1 MEGVSEY
8 GDDDD
13 GDCRVACQFCGRKF
27 NMDRIGKHQAI
38 CQKVSN
44 KRPPKPKLMH
54 KPGPSRSAPPPRSN
68 WRKQSAAFRS
78 ACRAGRGDEDVEPDD
93 FEDAPET
100 PTTPLQRS

>member
-1 MEGVSEY
+1 MVEDQPLRGTRKGSKGGGMGGGMEGVSEY

-44 KRPPKPKLMH
+44 KKPVKPKLMH
-54 KPGPSRSAPPPRSN
+54 KPGPSRSAPPPKTN
-68 WRKQSAAFRS
+68 WRKQSEDFRNAAR
-78 ACRAGRGDEDVEPDD
+78 
-93 FEDAPET
+93 
-100 PTTPLQRS
+100 